1 MKRTLSVLLLL
12 TILSGVLAACNTSEG
27 QQMPE
32 TSANVTEQASDA
44 PETTDSSA
52 PETTEPEVSEP
63 ETSEPAATESET
75 ALTEHETTVGTIA
88 PDTQPQDTEEVTQPE
103 PQVNLTDPVFSVA
116 GGLYTDA
123 QSLHLSAPEG
133 TDYTVRYTTDGSVPS
148 KKSEAFKDDI
158 TVPGKDACVIR
169 AACFDASGE
178 IVGHVVTHTY
188 IKASE
193 SAAALYTVSLT
204 LDPDDFDDLCA
215 HFTEKIEMPTHIEI
229 VTPDGQRV
237 ISQDGGMRIFGGSS
251 RSLSQKSF
259 KIIAR
264 KTGHYGTDLYEGKGT
279 FRYAFF
285 EDRIVR
291 DGKDEGK
298 VLDRYDSLI
307 LRNGGND
314 SLLHNS
320 CDPLHAS
327 LLRDNAVNNF
337 AAHVTDTL
345 DFACSAFAVVYVNG
359 EYYGILDMKENM
371 NEDYVKRVYGVLD
384 DDVVVVKSE
393 LDTSRGG
400 RFDGEWFYYDSENAT
415 ELAAWEDIC
424 ADVAK
429 AYKKG
434 NTAYYEKLA
443 ELVDMRSLAEYFA
456 LNLYTSNTDWP
467 HNNVKLWRYT
477 GAPIE
482 GIEITDG
489 KWRFMTRDCD
499 LGLGRYDSANV
510 CPELDTTFE
519 TDTFY
524 RTLGNFVDYHAYYSY
539 SGTERLY
546 PDSLG
551 LQCMLAYCLQ
561 NDAFRAE
568 FVKICEKMASDES
581 VELLLA
587 ELSLGANAIKPEMNR
602 HLERWG
608 WAIGN
613 GYNLKAW
620 QKEYSAIKKYVNNRP
635 AYFMEQLERA
645 LDLMGE

>member
-1 MKRTLSVLLLL
+1 MKKCLSLLLIFVLLL
-12 TILSGVLAACNTSEG
+12 GVLTACGNG
-27 QQMPE
+27 PD
-32 TSANVTEQASDA
+32 AGEQS
-44 PETTDSSA
+44 TQT
-52 PETTEPEVSEP
+52 
-63 ETSEPAATESET
+63 
-75 ALTEHETTVGTIA
+75 
-88 PDTQPQDTEEVTQPE
+88 DTQAPGTQEVPSEQESAQVPAQPI
-103 PQVNLTDPVFSVA
+103 NLTDPVFSVE
-116 GGLYTDA
+116 GGLYKASQELT
-123 QSLHLSAPEG
+123 LSAPAG
-133 TDYTVRYTTDGSVPS
+133 TDYTVRYTTDGSLPT
-148 KKSEAFKDDI
+148 KKSKAFEESI
-158 TVPGKDACVIR
+158 SVPGKDATVIR
-169 AACFDASGE
+169 AACFDAQGK
-178 IVGHVVTHTY
+178 IVGKVVTHTY
-188 IKASE
+188 IAYAE
-193 SAAALYTVSLT
+193 SASALYTVSLT
-204 LDPDDFDDLCA
+204 LEPDDFDTLCGRYS
-215 HFTEKIEMPTHIEI
+215 EKIEMPTHIEI
-229 VTPDGQRV
+229 ITPAGERV

-251 RSLSQKSF
+251 RALSQKSF

-264 KTGHYGTDLYEGKGT
+264 KTGYYETDIYEGKGT

-285 EDRIVR
+285 EDRVVR
-291 DGKDEGK
+291 SGEDAGE

-337 AAHVTDTL
+337 AAHVTEKL
-345 DFACSAFAVVYVNG
+345 DYACSAFAVVYVNG

-400 RFDGEWFYYDSENAT
+400 RFDGDWFYYDSEIAA
-415 ELAAWEDIC
+415 ERKAWEKIC

-434 NTAYYEKLA
+434 NDAYFDTLKT
-443 ELVDMRSLAEYFA
+443 LVDMDSLAEYFA
-456 LNLYTSNTDWP
+456 LNLYTSNHDWP

-477 GAPIE
+477 GAPVE

-499 LGLGRYDSANV
+499 LGLGRYHSAHV
-510 CPELDTTFE
+510 CPELDTVAE
-519 TDTFY
+519 VDSFY
-524 RTLGNFVDYHAYYSY
+524 RTLGNFVDYHDLYSY
-539 SGTERLY
+539 HGEQQLY

-561 NDAFRAE
+561 NDGFRADFE
-568 FVKICEKMASDES
+568 EICRRMASEES
-581 VELLLA
+581 MAILLD
-587 ELSLGANAIKPEMNR
+587 ELSVSANAIKPEMER
-602 HLERWG
+602 HISRWG
-608 WAIGN
+608 HNIGN

-635 AYFMEQLERA
+635 AFFIEQLERA
-645 LDLMGE
+645 LERTGG